1 MSENSDEKTA
11 GLDETLEGVYERI
24 WTMHD
29 GEPLRALDESLGPR
43 PPEMLLTYVEG
54 MGLPAGASVLDVG
67 CGRATHACKLAW
79 HFGFQVTGVDP
90 FESNRRAAR
99 REVEG
104 ARLSHLVEI
113 VEGRIES
120 LPFAEGSFDLVWCRD
135 MLVHVP
141 SLDDALKECARVL
154 KTDGHML
161 VLTTHATELL
171 APGEAERAFA
181 AIGVIPENF
190 SPARLASAFD
200 AAGLSVASSEYI
212 GGELIEF
219 YEERDRRPSREL
231 MRLAHMTRARERFTA
246 ELGPKMFDIAQA
258 LYRWTVYHL
267 LGKIGANIYILKK
280 GESADALAA

>member
-1 MSENSDEKTA
+1 DEKTA

-29 GEPLRALDESLGPR
+29 GEPFRALDESLGPR

-54 MGLPAGASVLDVG
+54 MGLHAGARVLDVG

-79 HFGFQVTGVDP
+79 HFGYSVTGVDP

-104 ARLSHLVEI
+104 A
-113 VEGRIES
+113 
-120 LPFAEGSFDLVWCRD
+120 
-135 MLVHVP
+135 
-141 SLDDALKECARVL
+141 
-154 KTDGHML
+154 
-161 VLTTHATELL
+161 
-171 APGEAERAFA
+171 RAFA

-200 AAGLSVASSEYI
+200 AAGLRVASSEYI
-212 GGELIEF
+212 GGELLEF

-231 MRLAHMTRARERFTA
+231 MRLAHMTRARERFIA
-246 ELGPKMFDIAQA
+246 ELGPKTFDIAQA

-267 LGKIGANIYILKK
+267 LGKIGANVYALKK
-280 GESADALAA
+280 DS